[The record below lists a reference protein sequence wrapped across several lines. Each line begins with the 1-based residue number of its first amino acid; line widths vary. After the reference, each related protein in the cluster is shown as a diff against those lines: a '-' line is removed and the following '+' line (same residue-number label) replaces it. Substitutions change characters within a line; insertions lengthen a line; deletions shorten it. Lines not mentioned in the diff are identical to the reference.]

1 MLLVIFG
8 HTVNLAQLQLE
19 IFTLYGI
26 LRSIA
31 SLPQA
36 TAMIVIFNRGVE
48 KEARK
53 TTSSSLLLVVFST
66 HTNQRSLT
74 PITATPLIL
83 AHFNLLLRLRA
94 TAHHALSTPANT
106 PSAFYL

>member
-1 MLLVIFG
+1 MLLAIFG

-26 LRSIA
+26 LRSIV

-36 TAMIVIFNRGVE
+36 TTMIVIFNRGVE

-74 PITATPLIL
+74 PITATDYC
-83 AHFNLLLRLRA
+83 
-94 TAHHALSTPANT
+94 
-106 PSAFYL
+106 AF